1 MTRQVGTRSA
11 RQPPTRICRGRDEG
25 HQRSGCAH
33 PVGMLNTIPPCPEDS
48 GTLHVPEQPKAPAD
62 SLGRGRVISSTG
74 SPTPNGGLATPLSLM
89 RCLGHRLRQ
98 RGAQILPGKSSHG
111 WSAPEGGRGAC
122 SASASGSHLGRRS
135 GARSGRGGEGKH
147 RAVKFVPASA
157 SRRRSGS
164 PVSRALPGKRT
175 SLLLRIELNLD
186 DDSRALVAADVG
198 DAAAFLVAHA
208 QLDSR
213 AAT

>member
-25 HQRSGCAH
+25 HQRSGCH
-33 PVGMLNTIPPCPEDS
+33 TPWGMLNTIPPCPDDS

-98 RGAQILPGKSSHG
+98 RGAQILPGENSHG

-122 SASASGSHLGRRS
+122 SAAASGSHLGRRS
-135 GARSGRGGEGKH
+135 GARSGRVVSALPRPPRAPAPPGEAETPPIDRSLPRFH
-147 RAVKFVPASA
+147 ASSHD
-157 SRRRSGS
+157 SRRLS
-164 PVSRALPGKRT
+164 P
-175 SLLLRIELNLD
+175 
-186 DDSRALVAADVG
+186 
-198 DAAAFLVAHA
+198 
-208 QLDSR
+208 
-213 AAT
+213 